1 MKDIAQRIGVNVAH
15 NLAKHI
21 DDFFIPA
28 ILVCISRLEKIKK
41 QLEDFKEGGGN

>member
-1 MKDIAQRIGVNVAH
+1 VNDIAQRIGVNVAH

-28 ILVCISRLEKIKK
+28 ILVCIGKLEKIKK
-41 QLEDFKEGGGN
+41 QLEQLKEGGE